1 MTPEKQKKLSVLK
14 ILYTIA
20 ICFLSLSVCSCK
32 TERQQDIEKL
42 VFLLNNTTE
51 FDISQSMLADRD
63 QMTPEGI
70 HREIS
75 SIDTTKYASY
85 HGAVLQTKDK
95 KEYFWVRGKYQT
107 MLSVLCDEDQLI
119 QFTDKRYSPRL
130 RFTAFVALMVTKSK
144 NLEKILLENYQDT
157 TAISMFNTDDRSNYC
172 FGSELLCYAQQY
184 VNHDII
190 SKQDSI
196 RNDSLALF
204 TPSTTQYAFTKN
216 LLYYINP
223 KPSYYQRIKELYEK
237 YHINQALR
245 TIARYRK
252 PCDKILIEKGL
263 CAYQNL
269 DKASKKP
276 DFEANYC
283 DITYNALT
291 AVELWPD
298 KLFQPYLR
306 RIRDYELQSHR
317 HNRDVRFE
325 QLFRTVLAYPDP
337 WAYQFVSETLQL
349 PMQKRDEYYEDETAS
364 DYFVNCIYCSG
375 DNPLEPK
382 YRDLLKKYPP
392 YYSYELDDLLERKAK

>member
-1 MTPEKQKKLSVLK
+1 MTQKKQKKLSVFK

-20 ICFLSLSVCSCK
+20 ICCLSLSVCSCK

-51 FDISQSMLADRD
+51 FDISQSMWADRD

-75 SIDTTKYASY
+75 SIDTTKYVSY
-85 HGAVLQTKDK
+85 KEAVLQTKDK

-144 NLEKILLENYQDT
+144 SLEKILLENYQDT

-172 FGSELLCYAQQY
+172 FGSELLYYAQQY
-184 VNHDII
+184 ASHDII
-190 SKQDSI
+190 SRQDSI

-204 TPSTTQYAFTKN
+204 TPSTAQYAFTKN
-216 LLYYINP
+216 LLYYITP

-237 YHINQALR
+237 HHINQALR
-245 TIARYRK
+245 AIARYRK
-252 PCDKILIEKGL
+252 PCDKILIEQGL
-263 CAYQNL
+263 CAYSNL
-269 DKASKKP
+269 DKSKKP
-276 DFEANYC
+276 DFEANYS

-298 KLFQPYLR
+298 RLFQPYLR

-317 HNRDVRFE
+317 HDREVRFE
-325 QLFRTVLAYPDP
+325 QLFSTVLAYPDP
-337 WAYQFVSETLQL
+337 WAYHFVSETLQL
-349 PMQKRDEYYEDETAS
+349 PMQKRDQYYEDENAS
-364 DYFVNCIYCSG
+364 DYLASCLFWRG

-382 YRDLLKKYPP
+382 YRDLLKKLPP
-392 YYSYELDDLLERKAK
+392 YDSSWVDDLLERKAK

>member
-1 MTPEKQKKLSVLK
+1 MTQKKQKKLSVFK

-20 ICFLSLSVCSCK
+20 ICCLSLSVCSCQ

-51 FDISQSMLADRD
+51 FDTSQAMWDNLH

-75 SIDTTKYASY
+75 SIDTTEYISY
-85 HGAVLQTKDK
+85 KGAVLQTKNK
-95 KEYFWVRGKYQT
+95 KEYFWVRGEYQV
-107 MLSVLCDEDQLI
+107 MLAALCDENQLI

-130 RFTAFVALMVTKSK
+130 RFTAFVALMVTRSKS
-144 NLEKILLENYQDT
+144 LEKILLENYQDT
-157 TAISMFNTDDRSNYC
+157 TAISMFYTDDRSNC
-172 FGSELLCYAQQY
+172 CLGSELLYYAQEY
-184 VNHDII
+184 ANHDII

-204 TPSTTQYAFTKN
+204 TPSTAQYVFTKN
-216 LLYYINP
+216 LLYNITP
-223 KPSYYQRIKELYEK
+223 KPFYYQRIKKLYEK

-245 TIARYRK
+245 AIARYRK
-252 PCDKILIEKGL
+252 PCDKTLIEQGL

-276 DFEANYC
+276 DFKANYS

-298 KLFQPYLR
+298 SLFQPYLR
-306 RIRDYELQSHR
+306 KIRDYELQSHR
-317 HNRDVRFE
+317 HNREVRFE
-325 QLFRTVLAYPDP
+325 QLFRAIIAYPDP
-337 WAYQFVSETLQL
+337 WAYQLVSETLQL

-364 DYFVNCIYCSG
+364 DYLVYCFYCSG
-375 DNPLEPK
+375 DAPLKPE

-392 YYSYELDDLLERKAK
+392 YYSYDLNELLERKAK